1 MEKVRKI
8 GSLGS
13 KLTRNM
19 ALVVSTAFCL
29 IFAIVIFTSYKYYR
43 NQEISSQ
50 RNQLEKTA
58 EQIRGLQNTV
68 GNIAKQLIYD
78 DVVQKGISTQADSSG
93 NYLYLKRSV
102 EDNLKAY
109 AHIIDSIQEIMIYTT
124 DGRTFS
130 NRYVKDPF
138 KPENH
143 SWYLNFFETG
153 KTSGY
158 TEVHKSEPNQ
168 DGHTEEVISYI
179 LSYYSVENP
188 GQELGKLV
196 INVRFDEVRK
206 MATLNSDLLEG
217 YCLYDGTGTSI
228 VENGML
234 SKSFEEIKSK
244 LDRSEI
250 HESVKVEEQDVYIIS
265 GSMMD
270 DWILISEIS
279 GDRLIRKSFFAH
291 WQLLLFFILIL
302 LILMAGLRI
311 GIRKVVTPINQLS
324 EAAREVGHGN
334 FEMHWQL
341 LLFFILILLILM
353 AGLRIG
359 IRKVVTP
366 INQLSEAAREVGH
379 GNFEMQVQIQ
389 TNDELEILANVFNKM
404 VVDIQNLMNE
414 SVEHEKVLRRMQIEN
429 LLLQINPHFIYNTIN
444 SIVYMARMGGNDRIA
459 DFANAFI
466 KLLQNTLNVRDSVYQ
481 TVGMEL
487 QTVENYLY
495 LQKYRYGNKF
505 TYEIQCE
512 EELKDC
518 QILNV
523 MVQPAVENAIFHG
536 IAPKEGTGKLSVSV
550 CRDKNV
556 LVVCVEDNGVGMS
569 PETLAEQ
576 MKPDHVQRGG
586 VRKIG
591 VANVRNRIREIYGEP
606 YNLQIESKLN
616 MGTKVI
622 MTVPYVKA
630 TEKND

>member
-29 IFAIVIFTSYKYYR
+29 MFAIVIFTSYKYYR

-217 YCLYDGTGTSI
+217 YCLYDGTGIPI

-234 SKSFEEIKSK
+234 SKSFEEISSK
-244 LDRSEI
+244 LDMSET
-250 HESVKVEEQDVYIIS
+250 HESVKLEERDVYIIS

-270 DWILISEIS
+270 DWILIPEIS
-279 GDRLIRKSFFAH
+279 GDRLIRKSFFA
-291 WQLLLFFILIL
+291 
-302 LILMAGLRI
+302 
-311 GIRKVVTPINQLS
+311 
-324 EAAREVGHGN
+324 
-334 FEMHWQL
+334 HWQL

-444 SIVYMARMGGNDRIA
+444 SIVYMARMSGNEKIA

-536 IAPKEGTGKLSVSV
+536 IAPKEGSGKLLVSV